1 MDHTKKHLRCD
12 PIRNLLRNSY
22 MLTETMTL
30 TKADALPAL
39 STYDG
44 AKAQLEREAGK
55 KQVNTEATAKRMAWV
70 VEIYAVRDHQDRKA
84 FAELFGYFAPRV
96 KSFLMKSGASP
107 DLAEECTQEV
117 MATLWNKAHMFDP
130 TKASVSTW
138 IFTIARNR
146 KIDILRKQRRPEPED
161 LPWGPEAEPDQADA
175 IGLQQET
182 EQLGQALATLPAE
195 QRQLIERAYFGELS
209 HSQIAAETGL
219 PLGTIK
225 SRIRL
230 ALDRL
235 RHAMK

>member
-1 MDHTKKHLRCD
+1 
-12 PIRNLLRNSY
+12 
-22 MLTETMTL
+22 MLTETNTL
-30 TKADALPAL
+30 TKADAPAVVAAYGGL
-39 STYDG
+39 T
-44 AKAQLEREAGK
+44 APRKRKVGK
-55 KQVNTEATAKRMAWV
+55 QQVTADMATKRMAWMV
-70 VEIYAVRDHQDRKA
+70 QVHAVGDTKDRAA

-146 KIDILRKQRRPEPED
+146 KIDLLRKQRRPEPED
-161 LPWGPEAEPDQADA
+161 LPWGPQAEPDQAEA
-175 IGLQQET
+175 MGLQQET
-182 EQLGQALATLPAE
+182 EQLGRALATLPEE
-195 QRQLIERAYFGELS
+195 QRKLIERAYFGELS

>member
-1 MDHTKKHLRCD
+1 
-12 PIRNLLRNSY
+12 
-22 MLTETMTL
+22 MLTEPNAL
-30 TKADALPAL
+30 TKADALPPSVA
-39 STYDG
+39 YGD
-44 AKAQLEREAGK
+44 AKAPAARK
-55 KQVNTEATAKRMAWV
+55 KRTTQVNSEATAKRMAWV
-70 VEIYAVRDHQDRKA
+70 VQVYAVRDSQDRKA

-161 LPWGPEAEPDQADA
+161 LPWGPEAEPDQVEAM
-175 IGLQQET
+175 GLQQET
-182 EQLGQALATLPAE
+182 EQLGQALATLPEE
-195 QRQLIERAYFGELS
+195 QRKLIERAYFGELT